1 MNTAVHSLGTGWNP
15 AATGTYSPETLVTIR
30 DEARRERLLDMEL
43 RMRRYRAACF
53 AILALALA
61 AGGSSTGWWWIAPLA
76 AGFAGFAVAD
86 RFTRASSHPALWIA
100 GAWALTPLLLAGAV
114 LATGD
119 ATSPVLVW
127 FALPAVTLGARF
139 ESRGIALGTA
149 FILTLFLATTVL
161 PDPGAA
167 LEHRQAL
174 IAVATLILC
183 TVILSGALAESDRAH
198 RQRSTLDPLTGLLNR
213 NALEQRLCEL
223 DGQPCSPE
231 EGLSHA
237 MLLCDIDHFKR
248 VNDRLGH
255 VAGDAVLQDVA
266 YTMRA
271 VLRSGDSIYRVGGEE
286 ILVILP
292 GASREDAGKI
302 AERLRHEVRDREPV
316 GVRVTISIGAAVSDP
331 GPIDTDDLVA
341 RADAALYAAKAGG
354 RDKVFFDN

>member
-1 MNTAVHSLGTGWNP
+1 MNTAVHTLGTGWRSL
-15 AATGTYSPETLVTIR
+15 GVEGFSPDTLVSVR

-61 AGGSSTGWWWIAPLA
+61 LGGSETGWWWIAPLA

-86 RFTRASSHPALWIA
+86 RFTQASEHPAVWIA

-114 LATGD
+114 LLTGG

-139 ESRGIALGTA
+139 ETRGIALGTV
-149 FILTLFLATTVL
+149 FIVALFLAVAVV
-161 PDPGAA
+161 PDPGLAA
-167 LEHRQAL
+167 EQRQAL
-174 IAVATLILC
+174 VAVATLILC

-198 RQRSTLDPLTGLLNR
+198 RRRSTLDPLTGLLNR

-231 EGLSHA
+231 EGLSQA

-248 VNDRLGH
+248 VNDQLGH
-255 VAGDAVLQDVA
+255 GAGDAVLQEVA
-266 YTMRA
+266 YTMRS

-286 ILVILP
+286 ILIILP
-292 GASREDAGKI
+292 GATREDAGKI
-302 AERLRHEVRDREPV
+302 AERLRQEVRERKPV

-331 GPIDTDDLVA
+331 GPVDTDDLVS

-354 RDKVFFDN
+354 RDRVFFDS